1 MHAARLILAA
11 LLAAAPAA
19 AQVTPPVV
27 PGPQPAPQTA
37 PLAPAPGAGGAPAPA
52 RPQPA
57 AGSPFSWGDAG
68 HLEFHARGLPVA
80 DVFAEL
86 RRLVRRNIIVAP
98 EVNATFTGD
107 LYDVSVDEVIDAICR
122 STGLVARPQPA
133 YIYIEPDRAE
143 TRVYTLQ
150 NSRADDI
157 LPMVRPLL
165 SPIGQANGTPA
176 AKQGI
181 QSSQE
186 GSGGDDYAAAELI
199 IVRDYAT
206 RLAEIDKVITSM
218 DALPQQVLIEAT
230 IMAVTLTDDM
240 QMGVNLQGIGG
251 VDFSAGGVSSPDGQ
265 SLTFA
270 GFPDSAISDG
280 FGIAATNVAD
290 GISQGGLNVGLLNDN
305 IAVFIRALQTVTDA
319 TVLANPRVVTMN
331 KQRGEVLLGR
341 RDGFLTTT
349 VTQTSTTQSVDYL
362 ETGTRLIF
370 RPYISSPELVRL
382 EIHPENSNGGVN
394 SEGLPFK
401 ETAEVTTNIMVR
413 NGQTVVIG
421 GLFREKDTSTVNK
434 VPLLGDIPI
443 VGALFR
449 STEDNK
455 VREEIIIILTP
466 HILDPADAAAWRGA
480 GLDAEPLHDD
490 VNQRS
495 LFQSEPDESVRPL
508 SEHGSGT
515 AGRNDQP
522 RVEPGRL
529 AATWRETLHRLAL
542 GSDASARVVLRG
554 LRRSGGEDPEL
565 AAMRRHLP
573 EPAPACEGL
582 AALDA
587 RIVAAH
593 GVAGADIKKPDA
605 PAEGVATGPE
615 DEVSALWRE
624 LFGDKR

>member
-1 MHAARLILAA
+1 MHAPRLVLAA
-11 LLAAAPAA
+11 LLAAPLA
-19 AQVTPPVV
+19 AQVTPPAAAAPQDAPQDAPQAPAPAG
-27 PGPQPAPQTA
+27 PGDGGPAAPTRPQPAP
-37 PLAPAPGAGGAPAPA
+37 
-52 RPQPA
+52 
-57 AGSPFSWGDAG
+57 GSPFSWGDAG

-98 EVNATFTGD
+98 EVNASFTGD
-107 LYDVSVDEVIDAICR
+107 LYDVSVDEIVDAICR

-133 YIYIEPDRAE
+133 YIYIEPDKAE
-143 TRVYTLQ
+143 TRVYALK
-150 NSRADDI
+150 NSRADDVMPLI
-157 LPMVRPLL
+157 RPLL
-165 SPIGQANGTPA
+165 SPTGQVSGTPA
-176 AKQGI
+176 SKQGI
-181 QSSQE
+181 ASSQE
-186 GSGGDDYAAAELI
+186 TSGGDDYAAAELV
-199 IVRDYAT
+199 IVRDFAT
-206 RLAEIDKVITSM
+206 RLAEVDKVIASL
-218 DALPQQVLIEAT
+218 DEQPQQVLIEAT

-240 QMGVNLQGIGG
+240 QMGVNLQAIGG
-251 VDFSAGGVSSPDGQ
+251 VDFNAGGVSSPDGQ
-265 SLTFA
+265 SLAFA
-270 GFPDSAISDG
+270 GFPGSAISDG
-280 FGIAATNVAD
+280 FGIADTNVAD
-290 GISQGGLNVGLLNDN
+290 GISEGGLNVGLLSDN
-305 IAVFIRALQTVTDA
+305 IAVFVKALQTQTDA

-370 RPYISSPELVRL
+370 RPYISGPELVRL

-394 SEGLPFK
+394 SDGLPFK

-421 GLFREKDTSTVNK
+421 GLFREKDASTETK
-434 VPLLGDIPI
+434 VPLLGDIPL

-466 HILDPADAAAWRGA
+466 HILDPSNPAAWRGA
-480 GLDAEPLHDD
+480 GLDAEPLRDD

-495 LFQSEPDESVRPL
+495 LFQTRPDESVRPL
-508 SEHGSGT
+508 SGGP
-515 AGRNDQP
+515 AGRDDAP
-522 RVEPGRL
+522 RIEPGRL
-529 AATWRETLHRLAL
+529 AATWRDAVHRLAL
-542 GSDASARVVLRG
+542 GSDASARVILRG
-554 LRRSGGEDPEL
+554 LRRAGGEDPEL
-565 AAMRRHLP
+565 AALRRQLP

-593 GVAGADIKKPDA
+593 GVAGAELKKPDA
-605 PAEGVATGPE
+605 PADGVATGPE

>member
-1 MHAARLILAA
+1 
-11 LLAAAPAA
+11 
-19 AQVTPPVV
+19 
-27 PGPQPAPQTA
+27 
-37 PLAPAPGAGGAPAPA
+37 
-52 RPQPA
+52 
-57 AGSPFSWGDAG
+57 
-68 HLEFHARGLPVA
+68 VA

-107 LYDVSVDEVIDAICR
+107 LYDVSVDEIVDAICR

-133 YIYIEPDRAE
+133 YIYIEPDKAE
-143 TRVYTLQ
+143 TRVYTLR
-150 NSRADDI
+150 NSRADDL
-157 LPMVRPLL
+157 LPLVRPLL
-165 SPIGQANGTPA
+165 SPQGQASGTPA

-186 GSGGDDYAAAELI
+186 ASGGDDYAASELL

-206 RLAEIDKVITSM
+206 RLLEIDKVIASL

-240 QMGVNLQGIGG
+240 QMGVNLQAIGG
-251 VDFSAGGVSSPDGQ
+251 VDFTAGGATSPDGQ
-265 SLTFA
+265 SLTFT
-270 GFPDSAISDG
+270 GFGEDQIKDG
-280 FGIAATNVAD
+280 FGIADTNVAN
-290 GISQGGLNVGLLNDN
+290 GISQGGLNVGLLSDN

-370 RPYISSPELVRL
+370 RPYISGPELVRL

-394 SEGLPFK
+394 SDGLPFK

-421 GLFREKDTSTVNK
+421 GLFREKDLSTVNK
-434 VPLLGDIPI
+434 VPLLGDIPL

-449 STEDNK
+449 STDDNK

-466 HILDPADAAAWRGA
+466 HILDPSNPAAWRGA

-495 LFQSEPDESVRPL
+495 LFQTQPDESVRPL
-508 SEHGSGT
+508 SERDGGT
-515 AGRNDQP
+515 AGEPP
-522 RVEPGRL
+522 RIEPGRL
-529 AATWRETLHRLAL
+529 AATWRDTVHRLAL
-542 GSDASARVVLRG
+542 GSDASARVILRG
-554 LRRSGGEDPEL
+554 LRRAGGEDPEL
-565 AAMRRHLP
+565 AALRRQLP
-573 EPAPACEGL
+573 EPVPACEGL

-593 GVAGADIKKPDA
+593 GVAGADLKKPDA
-605 PAEGVATGPE
+605 PADGVASGPE